1 MCEDA
6 CLGSCSSIFIPW
18 SLFSFS
24 TLILQDYSKYT
35 FPLAVAIVLSGQYE
49 DDLDNSEDVIYT
61 GQGGNNLLGDKKQM
75 QDQKME
81 RGNLALK
88 VWILDSTCSVSLCEF
103 SPWICGYM
111 CECEC
116 DLINLCPC
124 TLFMFFPPFFLAFS
138 SGVGGLFAVGGASC
152 IHLDSISHSL
162 EQNSELS
169 RSKCIQ

>member
-1 MCEDA
+1 
-6 CLGSCSSIFIPW
+6 
-18 SLFSFS
+18 LFSFS

-88 VWILDSTCSVSLCEF
+88 V
-103 SPWICGYM
+103 
-111 CECEC
+111 
-116 DLINLCPC
+116 
-124 TLFMFFPPFFLAFS
+124 
-138 SGVGGLFAVGGASC
+138 
-152 IHLDSISHSL
+152 
-162 EQNSELS
+162 
-169 RSKCIQ
+169 